1 MSLAPHPF
9 SLRQLQ
15 YAVAVADALSF
26 RKAAERCRVAQP
38 SLSAQVAQLEEA
50 ISVRLFERDRRRVMP
65 TSAGKDFIERARRLL
80 LEADNL
86 LAAAQRASDPLTG
99 TLRLGVIPTVSAY
112 LLPTIAPA
120 LRAAFPELMVAWVE
134 DKTPALV
141 QGLAMG
147 NLDAALLALEADIGE
162 VDREIVAT
170 DPFVLA
176 ARPDDPLAAKNAPVS
191 LNELRDENVLL
202 LDDGH
207 CFREQALAY
216 CTRAKAQEA
225 SYRATSLTT
234 LTQMVAGGAG
244 VTLLPALAV
253 STEAE
258 RAGLKVRP
266 FAAPAP
272 ARTIALVW
280 RKRSPIAEALTRLA
294 KKIRDAYPKTST
306 PARTGARA

>member
-1 MSLAPHPF
+1 
-9 SLRQLQ
+9 
-15 YAVAVADALSF
+15 
-26 RKAAERCRVAQP
+26 
-38 SLSAQVAQLEEA
+38 
-50 ISVRLFERDRRRVMP
+50 
-65 TSAGKDFIERARRLL
+65 
-80 LEADNL
+80 
-86 LAAAQRASDPLTG
+86 LTG

-141 QGLAMG
+141 QGLSAG
-147 NLDAALLALEADIGE
+147 NLDAALLALEADIGDVDKE
-162 VDREIVAT
+162 VVAT

-176 ARPDDPLAAKNAPVS
+176 ARPDDPLAAKSAAVS

-244 VTLLPALAV
+244 ITLLPALAV
-253 STEAE
+253 STEAQ

-294 KKIRDAYPKTST
+294 KKIRDAYPMPSIT
-306 PARTGARA
+306 ARAGSRAA